1 MDSSKDEKINNK
13 LEFNQ
18 RPSSLVI
25 NIPNEGSSSDGFS
38 LSPITPI
45 SKSSP
50 TRRKRPRSSTTPRH
64 TMKDIK
70 PAVKRDRKKSLQEL
84 FKVKEDQRVQHSD
97 SESDDDEKKII
108 MLAQNDV
115 NWINFGD
122 FKFNIGALLTVI
134 QLSLALV
141 LVAFSLFKLITTDN
155 EALVTVYTSLLCGIL
170 GFLLP
175 NPSIK

>member
-1 MDSSKDEKINNK
+1 MQSSKDEKNNK
-13 LEFNQ
+13 KSKSNE

-25 NIPNEGSSSDGFS
+25 NIPNEGSSSS
-38 LSPITPI
+38 EIPSSSPM
-45 SKSSP
+45 SRSSP
-50 TRRKRPRSSTTPRH
+50 THRKRPRSSTTPRH
-64 TMKDIK
+64 TMKDIS
-70 PAVKRDRKKSLQEL
+70 PMVKRDRKKSLQEL
-84 FKVKEDQRVQHSD
+84 FKVKEDERVQHSD

-122 FKFNIGALLTVI
+122 FRFNIGALLTVI